1 MGYSTTFTI
10 YTMPLTL
17 NQVMSRHWRVRHTN
31 FSKIHAEVARQVTPP
46 PVPVKKIAVEIDRY
60 SSGSLDRDNAYF
72 TFKPILDA
80 LVSIGVLEDDG
91 WDNVGQPHIHQ
102 IKTKRTETR
111 KLVVR
116 VEELHDI

>member
-1 MGYSTTFTI
+1 MGYSTTFTV

-17 NQVMSRHWRVRHTN
+17 NQVMSRHWRVRHAN
-31 FSKIHAEVARQVTPP
+31 FSKIHAEVARQVVPP
-46 PVPVKKIAVEIDRY
+46 PSPLKRIRVEIDRY

-91 WDNVGQPHIHQ
+91 WENVDQPHIYQ
-102 IKTKRTETR
+102 IKTKRKETR

-116 VEELHDI
+116 AEESYDL